1 MNGVKIILNHF
12 SLEGA
17 SCKTKLQA
25 ILSKY
30 KMFLKLCMILALAW
44 SRNPPSPPSEGQLGH
59 LCLNCHCL
67 RKPTLKRSLPVS
79 PFSQLIPPCFIVTC
93 EKRQW
98 LLVSFSFE
106 PENPLV
112 WFRDHLWL
120 LAFIYATKTYLPC
133 ISLKCLLNIQ
143 EVRSK
148 VFSLSYSVSCSL
160 KLTGVIKMLGCGIPD
175 FMAFWFQVKPSW
187 IVN

>member
-1 MNGVKIILNHF
+1 MNGVKIMLNHF

-17 SCKTKLQA
+17 SCKTMLQA

-106 PENPLV
+106 HEKPLV
-112 WFRDHLWL
+112 WSRGHLWL
-120 LAFIYATKTYLPC
+120 LAFTQATHLLKRPSLC
-133 ISLKCLLNIQ
+133 KRLGARISHFHTQ
-143 EVRSK
+143 WAVHS
-148 VFSLSYSVSCSL
+148 SLQGL
-160 KLTGVIKMLGCGIPD
+160 
-175 FMAFWFQVKPSW
+175 
-187 IVN
+187 